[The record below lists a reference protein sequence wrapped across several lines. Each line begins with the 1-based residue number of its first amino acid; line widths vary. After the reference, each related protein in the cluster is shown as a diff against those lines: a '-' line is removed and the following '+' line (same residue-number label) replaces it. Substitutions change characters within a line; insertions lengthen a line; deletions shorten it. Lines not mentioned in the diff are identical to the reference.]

1 MKIRYC
7 VAIMLVAV
15 LLAGCAANSKL
26 CRQANNTLEDFNEAF
41 ETLETAV
48 EALYA
53 AGELSED
60 KYAGFCAL
68 RDKWH
73 VAYTSLEE
81 LAALCSTPESAQS
94 TLSLIAV
101 LTKILADIEAVF

>member
-1 MKIRYC
+1 MKIKCC
-7 VAIMLVAV
+7 VAVLLVAA

-41 ETLETAV
+41 ETLESAV

-60 KYAGFCAL
+60 KYTGFCTL
-68 RDKWH
+68 RDKWRITY
-73 VAYTSLEE
+73 VSLEE
-81 LAALCSTPESAQS
+81 LAALCNTPESAQS

-101 LTKILADIEAVF
+101 LTKILADIEAIF